1 MKRIFLP
8 YEWLAFILGTI
19 VLMILCLN
27 MLQIIQFNLSIKF
40 ILQALIILTIG
51 VISIRTRK
59 WLGILTLIVGVVLL
73 IISFISYLQY
83 VHLHHEW
90 CRCAFYFNIYI
101 Q

>member
-27 MLQIIQFNLSIKF
+27 MLKIIQFNLSIKF

-73 IISFISYLQY
+73 IISFTSYLQ
-83 VHLHHEW
+83 
-90 CRCAFYFNIYI
+90 
-101 Q
+101 

>member
-8 YEWLAFILGTI
+8 YEWLAFILGTS

-51 VISIRTRK
+51 IISIRTRK
-59 WLGILTLIVGVVLL
+59 WIGILTLIVGVVLL
-73 IISFISYLQY
+73 IISFISYLQ
-83 VHLHHEW
+83 
-90 CRCAFYFNIYI
+90 
-101 Q
+101 

>member
-19 VLMILCLN
+19 ILVILCLN

-73 IISFISYLQY
+73 IISFTSYLQ
-83 VHLHHEW
+83 
-90 CRCAFYFNIYI
+90 
-101 Q
+101 

>member
-51 VISIRTRK
+51 IISIRTRK

-73 IISFISYLQY
+73 IISFISYLQ
-83 VHLHHEW
+83 
-90 CRCAFYFNIYI
+90 
-101 Q
+101 

>member
-19 VLMILCLN
+19 ILMILCLN

-51 VISIRTRK
+51 VISIRMRK
-59 WLGILTLIVGVVLL
+59 WLGIFSLIVGVLLL
-73 IISFISYLQY
+73 IISFISYLQ
-83 VHLHHEW
+83 
-90 CRCAFYFNIYI
+90 
-101 Q
+101 

>member
-8 YEWLAFILGTI
+8 YEWLAFILGMI
-19 VLMILCLN
+19 ILVILCLN

-59 WLGILTLIVGVVLL
+59 CLGIFTLIVGVVLL
-73 IISFISYLQY
+73 IISFISYLQ
-83 VHLHHEW
+83 
-90 CRCAFYFNIYI
+90 
-101 Q
+101 

>member
-51 VISIRTRK
+51 IISIRTRK
-59 WLGILTLIVGVVLL
+59 WLGILTLIVGIVLL
-73 IISFISYLQY
+73 IISFISYLQ
-83 VHLHHEW
+83 
-90 CRCAFYFNIYI
+90 
-101 Q
+101 

>member
-19 VLMILCLN
+19 ILMILCLN

-51 VISIRTRK
+51 VIFIRTRK
-59 WLGILTLIVGVVLL
+59 WLGIFSLIVGVLLL
-73 IISFISYLQY
+73 IISFISYLQ
-83 VHLHHEW
+83 
-90 CRCAFYFNIYI
+90 
-101 Q
+101 

>member
-8 YEWLAFILGTI
+8 YEWLALILGTI
-19 VLMILCLN
+19 ILVILCLN

-51 VISIRTRK
+51 VISIRTRE

-73 IISFISYLQY
+73 IISFISYLQ
-83 VHLHHEW
+83 
-90 CRCAFYFNIYI
+90 
-101 Q
+101 

>member
-19 VLMILCLN
+19 ILVILCLN
-27 MLQIIQFNLSIKF
+27 MLQFIQFNLSIKF

-73 IISFISYLQY
+73 IISFTSYLQ
-83 VHLHHEW
+83 
-90 CRCAFYFNIYI
+90 
-101 Q
+101 

>member
-73 IISFISYLQY
+73 IISFTSYLQ
-83 VHLHHEW
+83 
-90 CRCAFYFNIYI
+90 
-101 Q
+101 

>member
-51 VISIRTRK
+51 IISIRTRK
-59 WLGILTLIVGVVLL
+59 WLGIFSLIVGVLLL
-73 IISFISYLQY
+73 IISFISYLQ
-83 VHLHHEW
+83 
-90 CRCAFYFNIYI
+90 
-101 Q
+101 